1 MIHIILTLALMTS
14 SILAN
19 AQESLSFG
27 IVPQQSASRLAQLW
41 GPIFKYLEKETGI
54 KIHFET
60 APNIPTFE
68 ARLAVGKYDLSYMN
82 PYHYVVFSKK
92 PGYEAFSK
100 ARNKRIKGIIVV
112 RKDSPIEQLDDLN
125 HSTLAFPAP
134 AAFAASIL
142 TRSALTQAAV
152 NFTPKYVSSHDSV
165 YRGVAKGIYLAGGG
179 IIRTFSNMAPEIRE
193 QLKILWTSTGYTPH
207 ALAAHPRVETRK
219 VKKIQQALIDMENN
233 PRGNALQKKIN
244 INGFELG
251 KDADWNDVRLLNLS
265 LIKLD

>member
-68 ARLAVGKYDLSYMN
+68 ARLAVGKYDFSYMN

-233 PRGNALQKKIN
+233 PRGNALLKKVN

-251 KDADWNDVRLLNLS
+251 KDADWNDVRSLNLS